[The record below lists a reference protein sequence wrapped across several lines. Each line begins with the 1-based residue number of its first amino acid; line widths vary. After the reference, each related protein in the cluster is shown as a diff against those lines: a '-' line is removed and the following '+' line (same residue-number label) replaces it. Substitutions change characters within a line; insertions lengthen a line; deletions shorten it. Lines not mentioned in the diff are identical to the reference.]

1 MNIWDPKR
9 IRAEFPIFQHHPDL
23 IYLDNAATTQ
33 KPRSVLDAERDFYER
48 NYANVHRGI
57 YPLAARA
64 TQLYEASR
72 QKVAQF
78 INAPKAED
86 IVFTRGST
94 EGLNLIAQSF
104 LGPILQAGDEI
115 LVSGLEHHSNL
126 LPWQAICQ
134 SRGAHLRIIPFFE
147 DGTLDLQFLQD
158 NLGPKTKLLAF
169 SHISN
174 SLGTVNPVTEMLAMA
189 KAQGVPVVLDAA
201 QSVATYPI
209 DVQAWDLD
217 FLVFSAHKMYG
228 PSGIGV
234 LYGKSKHLKKM
245 PPYQLGGEMI
255 RDVTY
260 ENSLY
265 AAAPKRFEAGT
276 PNAAGA
282 IGLAAA
288 IDFLQNLDQKAILE
302 QQKDLLNHA
311 TQALMGIPGLE
322 IYGRAPE
329 KSGIIS
335 FTLEDIHPHD
345 LATLL
350 GEKEICVRAGQHC
363 AQPVMDFYD
372 IPGTLRISLA
382 MYNTE
387 FEIDELVK
395 GIAHARQKL
404 SAI

>member
-1 MNIWDPKR
+1 MNIWDAKR

-64 TQLYEASR
+64 TQLYEQSR

-78 INAPKAED
+78 INVSQAEN

-94 EGLNLIAQSF
+94 EGLNLVAQSF
-104 LGPILQAGDEI
+104 LGPKLNPGDEV

-126 LPWQAICQ
+126 LPWQNICRVKGAI
-134 SRGAHLRIIPFFE
+134 LKIIPFFE
-147 DGTLDLQFLQD
+147 DGTLDLQFLQE
-158 NLGPKTKLLAF
+158 NLGHKTKLLAF

-174 SLGTVNPVTEMLAMA
+174 SLGTVHPVAEMASLA
-189 KAQGVPVVLDAA
+189 KEKGIPVLLDAA
-201 QSVATYPI
+201 QSVATHRI
-209 DVQAWDLD
+209 DVQTWDLD
-217 FLVFSAHKMYG
+217 FLVFSGHKMYG

-234 LYGKSKHLKKM
+234 LYGKSEHLKKM

-265 AAAPKRFEAGT
+265 AAPPKRFEAGT

-282 IGLAAA
+282 IGLGAA
-288 IDFLQNLDQKAILE
+288 IDFLQKLDLEAVLVHQKKLLDYATKVLLE
-302 QQKDLLNHA
+302 
-311 TQALMGIPGLE
+311 IPGMK
-322 IYGRAPE
+322 IFGQARE

-335 FTLEDIHPHD
+335 FTLDDLHPHD
-345 LATLL
+345 LATLM

-363 AQPVMDFYD
+363 TQPVMDFYD

-382 MYNTE
+382 MYNHE
-387 FEIDELVK
+387 AEIDALVQ
-395 GIAHARQKL
+395 GINFAKQKL
-404 SAI
+404 GAI

>member
-72 QKVAQF
+72 QKVAEF
-78 INAPKAED
+78 INAPKIED

-94 EGLNLIAQSF
+94 EGINLIAQSF
-104 LGPILQAGDEI
+104 LGPTLQAGDDI

-134 SRGAHLRIIPFFE
+134 SRGAHLHIIPFFE
-147 DGTLDLQFLQD
+147 DGTLDLQYLD
-158 NLGPKTKLLAF
+158 KNLGSKTKLLAL

-174 SLGTVNPVTEMLAMA
+174 SLGTVNPVAEILTMA
-189 KAQGVPVVLDAA
+189 KAKGVPVVLDAA
-201 QSVATYPI
+201 QSIATHSI

-234 LYGKSKHLKKM
+234 LYGKSEHLKKM

-260 ENSLY
+260 EKSLY
-265 AAAPKRFEAGT
+265 AAPPKRFEAGT

-288 IDFLQNLDQKAILE
+288 IDFLQKLDRKAIFE
-302 QQKDLLNHA
+302 QQKILLNYA
-311 TQALMGIPGLE
+311 TQALMDIPGLE
-322 IYGRAPE
+322 IYGQAPE

-335 FTLEDIHPHD
+335 FALEGIHPHD
-345 LATLL
+345 SATLL
-350 GEKEICVRAGQHC
+350 GEKEICIRAGQHC
-363 AQPVMDFYD
+363 TQPVMDFYD
-372 IPGTLRISLA
+372 IPGTLRVSFA
-382 MYNTE
+382 MYNHE
-387 FEIDELVK
+387 AEIDELIQ
-395 GIAHARQKL
+395 GIAFAKQKL
-404 SAI
+404 GAI